1 MYSNLS
7 PDIHVLGLS
16 SRTALL
22 ARPRLRLVSHTFSN
36 LNRTPFSIPVMTL
49 TYEVIKSRFDAE
61 GQGHV
66 FKYYDA
72 LSSTEQQRFLAQ
84 LDRIDV
90 ERLNVITSTA
100 LAAQAKDAAS
110 QRAGT
115 SAVLEPL
122 PASCFSTAIDN
133 SIQAQEWWK
142 EGIDA
147 ISRGEI
153 AVILMAGGQG
163 TRLGTTE
170 PKGCFDI
177 GLPSGKS
184 LFQYQAE
191 RIRRLQELAGATI
204 RWYIMTS
211 GPTRKATEEFFEN
224 GGPKKQPGTPYFGLE
239 KDNIVFFEQGV
250 YSPEWWRYRPLIMRK
265 QVHYQLSQR
274 MGRSFSKAQEKSQKH
289 QMATVAS
296 MPRSPKSNCLL
307 VSPSWKISPRIRLST
322 STLTASITAS
332 SG

>member
-1 MYSNLS
+1 MYSALWLCGTRHRRVQRWFLTNVPHLDPS
-7 PDIHVLGLS
+7 PIS
-16 SRTALL
+16 A
-22 ARPRLRLVSHTFSN
+22 
-36 LNRTPFSIPVMTL
+36 MTL
-49 TYEVIKSRFDAE
+49 SYEVIKSRFDEA

-72 LSSTEQQRFLAQ
+72 LSSTEQQRYLAQ

-90 ERLNVITSTA
+90 QRLNAITATA
-100 LAAQAKDAAS
+100 LAAQAKEIAN
-110 QRAGT
+110 QKAGT
-115 SAVLEPL
+115 SAVLESL
-122 PASCFSTAIDN
+122 PSSCLATAIDN
-133 SIQAQEWWK
+133 PSQAQGWWK

-147 ISRGEI
+147 ISRGEV

-191 RIRRLQELAGATI
+191 RIVKLQELSGAMI

-224 GGPKKQPGTPYFGLE
+224 GGPKSKPGTPYFGLKKE
-239 KDNIVFFEQGV
+239 DVIFFEQGT
-250 YSPEWWRYRPLIMRK
+250 YIL
-265 QVHYQLSQR
+265 
-274 MGRSFSKAQEKSQKH
+274 
-289 QMATVAS
+289 
-296 MPRSPKSNCLL
+296 PRVETINL
-307 VSPSWKISPRIRLST
+307 
-322 STLTASITAS
+322 
-332 SG
+332 

>member
-1 MYSNLS
+1 
-7 PDIHVLGLS
+7 
-16 SRTALL
+16 
-22 ARPRLRLVSHTFSN
+22 
-36 LNRTPFSIPVMTL
+36 MTL
-49 TYEVIKSRFDAE
+49 SYGAIKSRFDAA

-72 LSSTEQQRFLAQ
+72 LPSTEQQRFLAQ

-90 ERLNVITSTA
+90 ERFNAITTTA
-100 LAAQAKDAAS
+100 LAAEAKEIAY
-110 QRAGT
+110 QKAGT

-122 PASCFSTAIDN
+122 PSSCFATAIDN
-133 SIQAQEWWK
+133 PSQAQEWQK

-147 ISRGEI
+147 ISRGEV

-170 PKGCFDI
+170 PKGCFNI

-191 RIRRLQELAGATI
+191 RIKRLQELAGATI

-224 GGPKKQPGTPYFGLE
+224 GGPKSKPSTPYFGLKKE
-239 KDNIVFFEQGV
+239 DVIFFEQGTH
-250 YSPEWWRYRPLIMRK
+250 YSKRRSTVTNRPLIFRHITSSHKRRK
-265 QVHYQLSQR
+265 DY
-274 MGRSFSKAQEKSQKH
+274 
-289 QMATVAS
+289 
-296 MPRSPKSNCLL
+296 P
-307 VSPSWKISPRIRLST
+307 
-322 STLTASITAS
+322 
-332 SG
+332 

>member
-1 MYSNLS
+1 
-7 PDIHVLGLS
+7 
-16 SRTALL
+16 
-22 ARPRLRLVSHTFSN
+22 
-36 LNRTPFSIPVMTL
+36 MTL
-49 TYEVIKSRFDAE
+49 SYEVIKSRYDAA
-61 GQGHV
+61 GQAHV

-72 LSSTEQQRFLAQ
+72 LSSTEQQRYLAQ

-90 ERLNVITSTA
+90 QRLNSITATA
-100 LAAQAKDAAS
+100 LTAQAKELAN
-110 QRAGT
+110 QKAGT

-122 PASCFSTAIDN
+122 PSTCFATAIDN
-133 SIQAQEWWK
+133 ASQAQGWWK

-147 ISRGEI
+147 IRRGEV

-191 RIRRLQELAGATI
+191 RIGRLQELAGATI

-224 GGPKKQPGTPYFGLE
+224 GGPKSKPGTPYFGLKKE
-239 KDNIVFFEQGV
+239 DVIFFEQG
-250 YSPEWWRYRPLIMRK
+250 
-265 QVHYQLSQR
+265 
-274 MGRSFSKAQEKSQKH
+274 A
-289 QMATVAS
+289 
-296 MPRSPKSNCLL
+296 
-307 VSPSWKISPRIRLST
+307 
-322 STLTASITAS
+322 
-332 SG
+332 

>member
-1 MYSNLS
+1 
-7 PDIHVLGLS
+7 
-16 SRTALL
+16 
-22 ARPRLRLVSHTFSN
+22 
-36 LNRTPFSIPVMTL
+36 MTL
-49 TYEVIKSRFDAE
+49 SYDAIKSRFDAA

-66 FKYYDA
+66 LRYYDA
-72 LSSTEQQRFLAQ
+72 LSSTEQQRYLAQ

-90 ERLNVITSTA
+90 QRLNVITATA
-100 LAAQAKDAAS
+100 LAAQAKEIAN
-110 QRAGT
+110 QKAGT

-122 PASCFSTAIDN
+122 PSSSFATVIDN
-133 SIQAQEWWK
+133 PSEAQGWWK

-147 ISRGEI
+147 ISRGEV

-191 RIRRLQELAGATI
+191 RIAKLQELAGATI

-224 GGPKKQPGTPYFGLE
+224 GGPKSKPGTPYFGLKKE
-239 KDNIVFFEQGV
+239 DVIFFEQGT
-250 YSPEWWRYRPLIMRK
+250 YS
-265 QVHYQLSQR
+265 
-274 MGRSFSKAQEKSQKH
+274 SK
-289 QMATVAS
+289 
-296 MPRSPKSNCLL
+296 
-307 VSPSWKISPRIRLST
+307 W
-322 STLTASITAS
+322 
-332 SG
+332 